1 MTRKIA
7 VSVLT
12 LTAAL
17 LIMSMPARAA
27 NTTNVTTPISGLFSD
42 SCSGDI
48 LSFTGTVHD
57 VMNTTVN
64 GNTVHFVLHANI
76 HITATGSP
84 SGASYVGDQSLNE
97 TENLILTSPQVE
109 FNVTNL
115 LTAISQGS
123 APNLLFLQTQ
133 HLTVNANGGV
143 TVNRIDISSACH

>member
-7 VSVLT
+7 VSVLA

-17 LIMSMPARAA
+17 LILSIPARAA
-27 NTTNVTTPISGLFSD
+27 NTTNVTTPISGFFQD
-42 SCSGDI
+42 ACTGDI

-57 VMNTTVN
+57 VMDTTVN

-84 SGASYVGDQSLNE
+84 SGASYVGNQSINE
-97 TENLILTSPQVE
+97 AENFNLTSPQEE
-109 FNVTNL
+109 FDVTNI

-123 APNLLFLQTQ
+123 TPNLLFLQTE
-133 HLTVNANGGV
+133 HLTVNANGTV
-143 TVNRIDISSACH
+143 TVSRIDISSACH